1 MIERYTRKEIKEIW
15 EDYNR
20 YSIWLNIE
28 LAAAEAME
36 KYKVIPKG
44 VVKKV
49 KLKARINPKRILQ
62 IENKVKNKFYVSQNK
77 KKKINVIVR
86 KKNNFLF
93 NQMSIKSNSYFKIK
107 LKSFKNKYNLIFSLL
122 ANISSYV
129 GNRYPGKYS
138 IISSI
143 NINFNNEYLVNQND
157 LIINSYKLSNRLP
170 LIKNILSYKKF
181 NIEFDTLER
190 PYIKKNKFFIKKNL
204 KKKIKDI
211 KDNILIIGGSSGI
224 GNDILNMLKINN
236 KILKIATFNKNKIN
250 LKAKNFIS
258 YKVDVFK
265 DFAKIENIVKK
276 HGPVKI
282 FYFPTT
288 KIYFD
293 KRVNEEKL
301 KEYKEIFLNIP
312 RKIIKSYKEQIISL
326 FYPSTINIK
335 EDSKSDY
342 SKVKKLAEIS
352 LKKICVK
359 SINFNCNKLP
369 KNLINE
375 AKKLLPKS
383 NYIGFSITQGNKY
396 RKKSWSMYKFISL
409 ANKSLIKN
417 KIPVFFIEKNKDH
430 IIEKIKNQVPR
441 ALFPETNSELS
452 CPALVTALSAR
463 LDQAVSIDNGI
474 MHMMSL
480 ADIPMIVLF
489 GPTNS
494 EKFAPKND
502 YIKIVDSKK
511 IHGTSDIEAIT
522 VDEVYELI

>member
-1 MIERYTRKEIKEIW
+1 
-15 EDYNR
+15 
-20 YSIWLNIE
+20 
-28 LAAAEAME
+28 
-36 KYKVIPKG
+36 
-44 VVKKV
+44 
-49 KLKARINPKRILQ
+49 
-62 IENKVKNKFYVSQNK
+62 
-77 KKKINVIVR
+77 
-86 KKNNFLF
+86 
-93 NQMSIKSNSYFKIK
+93 MSIKSNSYFKIK

-359 SINFNCNKLP
+359 SKIVYKSIRLP
-369 KNLINE
+369 ALNSKQ
-375 AKKLLPKS
+375 S
-383 NYIGFSITQGNKY
+383 
-396 RKKSWSMYKFISL
+396 ISL
-409 ANKSLIKN
+409 LNPTQQSFFDYINKNPKLFN
-417 KIPVFFIEKNKDH
+417 KIF
-430 IIEKIKNQVPR
+430 
-441 ALFPETNSELS
+441 
-452 CPALVTALSAR
+452 
-463 LDQAVSIDNGI
+463 
-474 MHMMSL
+474 
-480 ADIPMIVLF
+480 
-489 GPTNS
+489 
-494 EKFAPKND
+494 
-502 YIKIVDSKK
+502 
-511 IHGTSDIEAIT
+511 
-522 VDEVYELI
+522 